1 MHSKKLNKIV
11 FIKDTGGFTEEE
23 EEKWEE

>member
-1 MHSKKLNKIV
+1 MYNKRLEKNV

-23 EEKWEE
+23 EEKWAE